1 VEVELM
7 KRHDTT
13 TPARRQDSAGFS
25 IIEVLVAAVI
35 LAVIALGLI
44 PLYTRSIRSNVE
56 GFDYTQVSNFAK
68 SRAEEY
74 KQLPFGSPLLT
85 VPAGNEELEVE
96 DFYSAA
102 NDEWVDTVDQLAE
115 GEKPLFIRTTT
126 VRQFQ
131 ASALETPLDG
141 NLSAQAT
148 LKEITVTVEGTRPAG
163 SPMGP
168 GKSIDIR
175 VMKAI

>member
-1 VEVELM
+1 M
-7 KRHDTT
+7 NRHETK
-13 TPARRQDSAGFS
+13 TPARRPSAAGFS
-25 IIEVLVAAVI
+25 IVEVLVAAVI

-74 KQLPFGSPLLT
+74 MQLPFGAAQLT
-85 VPAGNEELEVE
+85 VPVGATELEVE
-96 DFYSAA
+96 DYYSAQS
-102 NDEWVDTVDQLAE
+102 DEWVDTLDELAE
-115 GEKPLFIRTTT
+115 DEKPLFIRTTT

-131 ASALETPLDG
+131 ASALDTPMDG
-141 NLSAQAT
+141 GQSDQAT
-148 LKEITVTVEGTRPAG
+148 LKEVTVTVEGNRAAG
-163 SPMGP
+163 SPLGP